1 MGYEQLQK
9 ITITIN
15 QIRTIYDEGPE
26 AVENL
31 VLSLVK
37 SINNLTDIVNDQ
49 NKRIVAQDERINK
62 LEDQI
67 NKNSRNSHK
76 PSSTDSPYKDKDK
89 EHLKSHVKKEK
100 ELH

>member
-1 MGYEQLQK
+1 M
-9 ITITIN
+9 
-15 QIRTIYDEGPE
+15 
-26 AVENL
+26 

-49 NKRIVAQDERINK
+49 NKRIVAQDKRIQK

-67 NKNSRNSHK
+67 NKNSSNSSN
-76 PSSTDSPYKDKDK
+76 PPSTDTPYKNNIKRK
-89 EHLKSHVKKEK
+89 RHRPSRVKREK